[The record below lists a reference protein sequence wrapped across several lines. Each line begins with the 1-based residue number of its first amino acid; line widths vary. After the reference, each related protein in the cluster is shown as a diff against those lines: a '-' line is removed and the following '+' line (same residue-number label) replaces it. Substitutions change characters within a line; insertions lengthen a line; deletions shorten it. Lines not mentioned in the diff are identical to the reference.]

1 MHTKILMVCLGNICR
16 SPVADGLMQSKID
29 KYKLDAI
36 VDSAGTA
43 DYHVGRHPDER
54 SIANARKN
62 GIDISP
68 LRARQFSISDFD
80 SFDFIYVMDA
90 SNFGNVMNLA
100 RNEEDMAKVDL
111 LMNAVHPGKNI
122 SVPDP
127 YYGGDAGFDT
137 VFSMIDEAC
146 ETIAKKLIS

>member
-1 MHTKILMVCLGNICR
+1 MVCLGNICR

-29 KYKLDAI
+29 KYNLDAI

-54 SIANARKN
+54 SISHARKN
-62 GIDISP
+62 GIDISK
-68 LRARQFSISDFD
+68 LTARQFTVDDFD
-80 SFDFIYVMDA
+80 AFDHIYAMDT
-90 SNFGNVMNLA
+90 SNFRNVMNLA
-100 RNEEDMAKVDL
+100 RNEKDMAKVDL
-111 LMNAVHPGKNI
+111 LMNSVHPGKNI

-137 VFSMIDEAC
+137 VFSMVDEAC
-146 ETIAKKLIS
+146 EAIAKKLI

>member
-29 KYKLDAI
+29 KYNLDAI

-54 SIANARKN
+54 SISHARKN
-62 GIDISP
+62 GIDISK
-68 LRARQFSISDFD
+68 LTARQFIVDDFD
-80 SFDFIYVMDA
+80 AFDHIYAMDA
-90 SNFGNVMNLA
+90 SNFRNVMNLA

-111 LMNAVHPGKNI
+111 LMNAVQPGKNI

-137 VFSMIDEAC
+137 VFSMVDEAC
-146 ETIAKKLIS
+146 EAIAKKLI